1 MLFDKIRS
9 ASKSIIFK
17 IFLGLIAISF
27 GIWGIEDIFRKSKNS
42 YVAKIGGSTII
53 TFAEFNDIINK
64 EASKLQKMLGKNF
77 SSEQIKA
84 LGLEQIVLNQLINTR
99 LIELE
104 CNELGI
110 KVSDEVVAEY
120 IKHQPAF
127 QDKGVFSKEQF
138 KHILKINHI
147 PEAEYI
153 QSLKREIATKYLLN
167 SLTATHISFPLLV
180 NNIYAYKTE
189 KRLAEI
195 YKINRSLISL
205 STPNDKDLKNYYEEH
220 KGEFST
226 QELRDLSYTIIS
238 SNEFKEN
245 ATISEEELKK
255 EYDESLSEYQ
265 IPELRSIYNLIFTD
279 ENKAKEV
286 ASKLKNNESIKNVI
300 LNDIKNATEEELL
313 LKDVSKNSLPNEL
326 KEIAFELNKEGV
338 SDPVQTSFGWHVI
351 KVKAIKPSKTI
362 KYEEVKNKLKETVR
376 NKKQEATLITKIKA
390 IEDELASGATLTEV
404 ADKFNL
410 KITKVP
416 TINDKGLS
424 ITGET
429 SKEIPNIE
437 TFVTTAFSTEEGT
450 ESPLML
456 SPDNSNYFIVRVDK
470 ITPSRTLA
478 FEEAKEKVIQAWEIS
493 ETNNVMNKLAE
504 DTVRKLKDNIT
515 INPNIIKATEQVKR
529 LTSQFASNNESNLP
543 ISLINELFL
552 IKKGEI
558 TSSHKDKDGEHLIA
572 IVKDIIHPTPEK
584 DKDEMKQIK
593 EEVENSSLQDLS
605 EQYLTYLR
613 MKHGVTVTN
622 FLEDNQI
629 EE

>member
-9 ASKSIIFK
+9 ASKSVIFK

-42 YVAKIGGSTII
+42 YVAKIGSNTII
-53 TFAEFNDIINK
+53 TFAEFNDVINK

-84 LGLEQIVLNQLINTR
+84 LGLEQIVLNQLINTK

-147 PEAEYI
+147 PEAEYV

-180 NNIYAYKTE
+180 NNIHAYKTE
-189 KRLAEI
+189 RRLAEI

-205 STPNDKDLKNYYEEH
+205 PAPSDKDLKNYYEEH

-226 QELRDLSYTIIS
+226 QELRDLSYTLINS
-238 SNEFKEN
+238 KEFKEN
-245 ATISEEELKK
+245 VTISEEELKK
-255 EYDESLSEYQ
+255 EYDDSPSEYQ
-265 IPELRSIYNLIFTD
+265 IPELRSIYNLIFPD

-286 ASKLKNNESIKNVI
+286 AAKLKKNESIKNVI
-300 LNDIKNATEEELL
+300 LNDIKNAKEEELL
-313 LKDVSKNSLPNEL
+313 LKDISKNSLPNEL
-326 KEIAFELNKEGV
+326 KDIAFELNKDGV
-338 SDPVQTSFGWHVI
+338 SDPIQTSFGWHVI
-351 KVKAIKPSKTI
+351 KVKSIKPSKTI
-362 KYEEVKNKLKETVR
+362 KFEEVKNKLKEIVR
-376 NKKQEATLITKIKA
+376 SKKQETALITKIKA
-390 IEDELASGATLTEV
+390 VEDELASGATLAEV
-404 ADKFNL
+404 ATKFNL
-410 KITKVP
+410 NITKIP
-416 TINDKGLS
+416 TINDKGLAL
-424 ITGET
+424 TGEIP
-429 SKEIPNIE
+429 KELPNIE
-437 TFVTTAFSTEEGT
+437 NFISTAFSTEEGT

-456 SPDNSNYFIVRVDK
+456 SPDNSNYYILRVEK
-470 ITPSRTLA
+470 ITPSRALEL
-478 FEEAKEKVIQAWEIS
+478 EEAKEKVIQAWEIN
-493 ETNNVMNKLAE
+493 EINYAMNKLAE
-504 DTVRKLKDNIT
+504 DTVKKLKNNNNA
-515 INPNIIKATEQVKR
+515 NPNIIRTTEQVKR
-529 LTSQFASNNESNLP
+529 LTNQFASNNDSNLP
-543 ISLINELFL
+543 ISLINELFML
-552 IKKGEI
+552 KKGEI
-558 TSSHKDKDGEHLIA
+558 SSSHKDKDGQYLIA
-572 IVKDIIHPTPEK
+572 VVKDIIHPTAEK
-584 DKDEMKQIK
+584 DNDEMKQIK
-593 EEVENSSLQDLS
+593 EEVENASLQDLS

-613 MKHGVTVTN
+613 IKHGVTVTN
-622 FLEDNQI
+622 FLDDGQI